1 MYFVIAMKENH
12 LAEILDD
19 CVMNG
24 ANLEQL
30 NQVSNLARQSVTVK
44 GEERPTMKEVAMELE
59 GLMILKYPWLKDE
72 PNLEET
78 RQLLGESSD
87 TASHG
92 GEMTTGYDSM
102 KNQEAV
108 TIRVR
113 R

>member
-1 MYFVIAMKENH
+1 MKENH

-24 ANLEQL
+24 ANPEHL
-30 NQVSNLARQSVTVK
+30 NQVAKLARQCVTMK

-59 GLMILKYPWLKDE
+59 RLMILQHPWLKDE

-78 RQLLGESSD
+78 GPFLGESSD

-92 GEMTTGYDSM
+92 GERTTGYDCM

-108 TIRVR
+108 TVRVGR
-113 R
+113 